1 MPMTT
6 MTIAAYLAL
15 PAEQRPAVTYHG
27 ETVEKIYRDPT
38 YPTGDRYVIR
48 LGGWGTGS
56 KHGNTLLDV
65 PLSEAGDV
73 SRSTR

>member
-1 MPMTT
+1 MPITT

-38 YPTGDRYVIR
+38 YPLDERYAIR
-48 LGGWGTGS
+48 LGSWGTGS
-56 KHGNTLLDV
+56 KRGDTLLTV
-65 PLSEAGDV
+65 LPSEAGDV
-73 SRSTR
+73 

>member
-38 YPTGDRYVIR
+38 YPLDERYVIR
-48 LGGWGTGS
+48 LGGWGAGS

-73 SRSTR
+73 S